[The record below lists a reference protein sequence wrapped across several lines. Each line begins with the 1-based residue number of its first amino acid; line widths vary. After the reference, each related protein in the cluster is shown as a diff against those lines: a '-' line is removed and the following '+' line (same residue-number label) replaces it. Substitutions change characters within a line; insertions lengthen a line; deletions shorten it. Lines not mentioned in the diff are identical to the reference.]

1 MSLSNE
7 YGSVTWPLK
16 SFAISDDFK
25 SPGSAQL
32 LLDRANS
39 EFGLIYQTEPG
50 VAVMAQFPDTDEPV
64 FFQVSKA
71 RAVCT
76 RFNKSCKK
84 VCVLMQHL
92 QIDLNFTTGVDAD
105 DFLHTLSRLATKVG
119 NLHFEVHEAAS
130 HAIARADFS
139 MEKEGYTNHSS
150 QAWMAVPSENMPEWA
165 RIYKT
170 GKCSDFS
177 IIAGGR
183 VFPVHRVLLCMRSQ
197 YFNAVCDGNFAE
209 AEQRSITL
217 PENDQTV
224 STMLQEMYQVYNP
237 TTGSIFTNFALQPA
251 IEKDRIMGNLL
262 ALFVACDKYNLESIK
277 QKVVETIID
286 RLPFIHDPLS
296 LVDLA
301 SSIYSDTCPAVD
313 SGLRKAITLQL
324 HARLP
329 AIMEDEAAWQDYSED
344 KALLKALHSHQ
355 CGIQDA
361 MRPFGISTPPAS
373 PTKKGK

>member
-1 MSLSNE
+1 MTCPGSLLDLITLSILLLEICLNYTLFATASASTLVQGRCFTASSQHHSDNMSLSNE

-130 HAIARADFS
+130 
-139 MEKEGYTNHSS
+139 Y
-150 QAWMAVPSENMPEWA
+150 
-165 RIYKT
+165 
-170 GKCSDFS
+170 
-177 IIAGGR
+177 
-183 VFPVHRVLLCMRSQ
+183 VLHLLSH
-197 YFNAVCDGNFAE
+197 FNE
-209 AEQRSITL
+209 
-217 PENDQTV
+217 
-224 STMLQEMYQVYNP
+224 
-237 TTGSIFTNFALQPA
+237 
-251 IEKDRIMGNLL
+251 
-262 ALFVACDKYNLESIK
+262 
-277 QKVVETIID
+277 
-286 RLPFIHDPLS
+286 
-296 LVDLA
+296 
-301 SSIYSDTCPAVD
+301 
-313 SGLRKAITLQL
+313 
-324 HARLP
+324 
-329 AIMEDEAAWQDYSED
+329 
-344 KALLKALHSHQ
+344 
-355 CGIQDA
+355 
-361 MRPFGISTPPAS
+361 
-373 PTKKGK
+373 